1 MLNDKKEE
9 LFAGSSSRLDRN
21 FPSETKL
28 ERRNSITSSAANRLD
43 RSRRNSGTY
52 GSRTLLNSI
61 STSTLHTNQT
71 DFNTD
76 DAAGFGTSID
86 EQMKIMEEIQRQQRR
101 RSISRSRAVAND
113 NDSSYRYRAKSSYTE
128 YQSSTSNV
136 EEVDSKNAGPPPNV
150 PKRRARQN
158 SVTFNTTPEQICTTK
173 SNGSSS
179 IVDRY
184 KKNSEGGTYELH
196 TMMKENFMKSILDRQ
211 EVLKWQFLPF

>member
-21 FPSETKL
+21 FPNETKL
-28 ERRNSITSSAANRLD
+28 ERRNSITHSANRLD
-43 RSRRNSGTY
+43 RSRRNSGTF
-52 GSRTLLNSI
+52 GSRTHLDSI
-61 STSTLHTNQT
+61 STSSLHTTQT

-101 RSISRSRAVAND
+101 RSISRSRATND
-113 NDSSYRYRAKSSYTE
+113 NDSSSSSSYRFRAKSSYTE
-128 YQSSTSNV
+128 YQSSTPNI

-184 KKNSEGGTYELH
+184 KKNSDGGMYGLW
-196 TMMKENFMKSILDRQ
+196 KLENVHSTCT
-211 EVLKWQFLPF
+211 